1 MTLDLALAQ
10 AEAPQIQSTTLVVVI
25 VGLLAAG
32 FVGWLAATVLGFT
45 RARTTP
51 AARWFALSALCL
63 VIYHLH
69 FLAFALLGRVEKDTA
84 KLLSFGSFF
93 NLFVVIGSVCA
104 VVGFLRLPK
113 ERDREA

>member
-1 MTLDLALAQ
+1 MTTALALAQ
-10 AEAPQIQSTTLVVVI
+10 ADASPVVQSTALVAVI
-25 VGLLAAG
+25 VVLLAAG
-32 FVGWLAATVLGFT
+32 LVGWLAAAAVGFT
-45 RARTTP
+45 RARALP

-69 FLAFALLGRVEKDTA
+69 FIAFALLGTVEKDTA

-104 VVGFLRLPK
+104 VVGFLRLPRP
-113 ERDREA
+113 RD

>member
-1 MTLDLALAQ
+1 MTLNLALAQ
-10 AEAPQIQSTTLVVVI
+10 VETPQIQSTALVAVI
-25 VGLLAAG
+25 VVLLAAG
-32 FVGWLAATVLGFT
+32 LAGWLAATVLGFT
-45 RARTTP
+45 RARATS

-69 FLAFALLGRVEKDTA
+69 FLAFALLGTVEKDMT

-113 ERDREA
+113 ERA